1 MKSVELESA
10 APPKPRLK
18 RIEKQWLTYRH
29 VVLPKDAPPI
39 QISECRRAFYAGAEG
54 LLSEILETTADG
66 AQCLC
71 NELTRQKEHDLAGG
85 LKRKR
90 QMARREARR
99 IP

>member
-54 LLSEILETTADG
+54 LLSEILEMLSPGLEPTDDDLSKMHQIHG
-66 AQCLC
+66 
-71 NELTRQKEHDLAGG
+71 ELKDFANLVKEGVA
-85 LKRKR
+85 
-90 QMARREARR
+90 
-99 IP
+99 